1 MTGNDNIFDRKK
13 LVLHWTECPS
23 EPKILH
29 RTHCPPAR
37 RFPLL
42 PRLLSLGKKDV
53 TVAVYEPQKMCEKK
67 STIVTVT
74 KTQFVTGTET
84 QSRQLCDVPR
94 PTTHE
99 EKNRSLQESKKENLA
114 VLEGRSSLRRWG
126 VQIGPYLPRQ
136 ISEMLLSPGRLSP
149 SQECC
154 YRYPHHIVFFFHL
167 HNRTGGNGKE
177 RGKTRVPMR

>member
-1 MTGNDNIFDRKK
+1 M
-13 LVLHWTECPS
+13 
-23 EPKILH
+23 
-29 RTHCPPAR
+29 
-37 RFPLL
+37 L

-114 VLEGRSSLRRWG
+114 VLEGRSSLKGWG
-126 VQIGPYLPRQ
+126 VQIGPYTRAYPVKFQ
-136 ISEMLLSPGRLSP
+136 K
-149 SQECC
+149 CC
-154 YRYPHHIVFFFHL
+154 YLQGGYPHPKNAAIAIPI
-167 HNRTGGNGKE
+167 T
-177 RGKTRVPMR
+177 